1 MPKVKIHPLILVGLF
16 INSVAMVFYAYRSY
30 SNQEMGHGI
39 IFTLLFIFL
48 IGLVIWGIVRN
59 KKIDYTSK

>member
-1 MPKVKIHPLILVGLF
+1 LPKVKINPLILVGLF
-16 INSVAMVFYAYRSY
+16 ISSISMSLYAYRSY

-59 KKIDYTSK
+59 KKIDHKSR